1 VREAP
6 LRLTFFKLHGFT
18 DARKGGA
25 SRELSHDETNFGA
38 VASRGAAL

>member
-18 DARKGGA
+18 DARKGGV
-25 SRELSHDETNFGA
+25 SRELSHDKRRLGA
-38 VASRGAAL
+38 VASPGAAL